1 MENEMDKSE
10 FRNESITVMLNEK
23 EKASF
28 ALFCLEELKMAISTG
43 GRLIIKEF
51 MGNWKRW
58 YKLEQDLV
66 ETTGHVY
73 DFRKIA
79 ENWFNRLRYERQRRN
94 KLIKLLKQNNIEIP
108 KDVLLPY
115 SAFVKGKK
123 CTGNHSKKSV

>member
-43 GRLIIKEF
+43 GRMIIKEF

-58 YKLEQDLV
+58 YKLEQDLTA
-66 ETTGHVY
+66 TTGQVY

-79 ENWFNRLRYERQRRN
+79 EHWFNRLRYERQRRN
-94 KLIKLLKQNNIEIP
+94 GLIKLLRQNNIEIP
-108 KDVLLPY
+108 KELLLPY
-115 SAFVKGKK
+115 SEFAKRNKTYGK
-123 CTGNHSKKSV
+123 